1 MISWI
6 RPKIDR
12 LLLAD
17 RNYAFLFQP
26 DKSGEIVS
34 LDCETTGFNPMADDV
49 ISIAAVKISGTRILA
64 SQAFRAL
71 IRPGAPM
78 GASAIKV
85 HQLREQDVAR
95 GRTMRE
101 VLPDFLRFVGSRP
114 LVGYWI
120 AFDVRML
127 NKYLFSLLN
136 VHLPNRRIDVS
147 KLYYDAFEDALGAAE
162 SYLVLEDMRERG
174 VRLPRQWPAAYG
186 GMRWRSGRW
195 RRRSCCNG
203 RNANS
208 RWMSSAA
215 GFDAGATTRPAT
227 CPQRMPVLSG

>member
-49 ISIAAVKISGTRILA
+49 ISIAAVKIRGTRILA

-78 GASAIKV
+78 EASAIKV
-85 HQLREQDVAR
+85 HQLRQQDVAR

-147 KLYYDAFEDALGAAE
+147 KLYYDRKFGSAPPGTRIDLRYATILADLGLPSRAQHDAFEDALGAAE

-186 GMRWRSGRW
+186 GMPL
-195 RRRSCCNG
+195 
-203 RNANS
+203 A
-208 RWMSSAA
+208 
-215 GFDAGATTRPAT
+215 
-227 CPQRMPVLSG
+227 

>member
-26 DKSGEIVS
+26 NKSGEIVS

-49 ISIAAVKISGTRILA
+49 ISIAAVKIRGTRILA

-78 GASAIKV
+78 EASAIKV
-85 HQLREQDVAR
+85 HQLRQQDVAR

-147 KLYYDAFEDALGAAE
+147 KLYYDRKFGSAPPGTRIDLRYATILADLGLPSRAQHDAFEDALGAAE

-186 GMRWRSGRW
+186 GMPL
-195 RRRSCCNG
+195 
-203 RNANS
+203 A
-208 RWMSSAA
+208 
-215 GFDAGATTRPAT
+215 
-227 CPQRMPVLSG
+227 

>member
-49 ISIAAVKISGTRILA
+49 ISIAAVKIRGTRILA

-78 GASAIKV
+78 EASAIKV
-85 HQLREQDVAR
+85 HQLRQQDVAR

-101 VLPDFLRFVGSRP
+101 VLPDFLRFIGSRP

-136 VHLPNRRIDVS
+136 VHLPNRQIDVS
-147 KLYYDAFEDALGAAE
+147 KLYYDRKFGSAPPGTRIDLRYATILADLGLPSRAQHDAFEDALGAAE

-186 GMRWRSGRW
+186 GMPL
-195 RRRSCCNG
+195 
-203 RNANS
+203 A
-208 RWMSSAA
+208 
-215 GFDAGATTRPAT
+215 
-227 CPQRMPVLSG
+227 

>member
-34 LDCETTGFNPMADDV
+34 LDCETTGFNLMADDV
-49 ISIAAVKISGTRILA
+49 ISIAAVKIRGTRILA

-78 GASAIKV
+78 EASAIKV

-95 GRTMRE
+95 GLTMRE

-147 KLYYDAFEDALGAAE
+147 KLYYDRKFGSAPPGTRIDLRYATILADLGLPSRAQHDAFEDALGAAE

-186 GMRWRSGRW
+186 GMPL
-195 RRRSCCNG
+195 
-203 RNANS
+203 A
-208 RWMSSAA
+208 
-215 GFDAGATTRPAT
+215 
-227 CPQRMPVLSG
+227 